1 MIFMNEKKYK
11 LIMYVLG
18 HSFLP
23 VNNSRL
29 DEVIK
34 LEDDQSIVKIAIK
47 VIYIR
52 FDTKRV
58 HPVSE
63 HLEFDKK
70 YILIVRFNS
79 IIDNIIWKLA
89 IYNDIRLDQL
99 TFFFSSFLDSKILF
113 RLFKGGIFIEHV
125 CNECQV

>member
-1 MIFMNEKKYK
+1 
-11 LIMYVLG
+11 MYLLG

-29 DEVIK
+29 DEVIE
-34 LEDDQSIVKIAIK
+34 LEDNQSIVKIAVK

-63 HLEFDKK
+63 HLEFDKE
-70 YILIVRFNS
+70 YILIFMFKSMIDIYEKFRFTMTLS
-79 IIDNIIWKLA
+79 
-89 IYNDIRLDQL
+89 
-99 TFFFSSFLDSKILF
+99 
-113 RLFKGGIFIEHV
+113 
-125 CNECQV
+125 

>member
-1 MIFMNEKKYK
+1 
-11 LIMYVLG
+11 MYVLG

-70 YILIVRFNS
+70 YILIVRFKS
-79 IIDNIIWKLA
+79 IIDNILWKLA
-89 IYNDIRLDQL
+89 IYNDIR
-99 TFFFSSFLDSKILF
+99 
-113 RLFKGGIFIEHV
+113 
-125 CNECQV
+125 

>member
-1 MIFMNEKKYK
+1 MIFMNETKKYK

-23 VNNSRL
+23 VNNSWL
-29 DEVIK
+29 DEIIK

-52 FDTKRV
+52 FDTQRV

-63 HLEFDKK
+63 HLEFDKE
-70 YILIVRFNS
+70 YILIVRFKS
-79 IIDNIIWKLA
+79 MIDILWKLV

>member
-1 MIFMNEKKYK
+1 
-11 LIMYVLG
+11 MYLLG

-29 DEVIK
+29 DEVIE
-34 LEDDQSIVKIAIK
+34 LEDNQSIVKIAVK

-63 HLEFDKK
+63 HLEFDKE
-70 YILIVRFNS
+70 YILIFMFKS
-79 IIDNIIWKLA
+79 MIDNME
-89 IYNDIRLDQL
+89 
-99 TFFFSSFLDSKILF
+99 SFDS
-113 RLFKGGIFIEHV
+113 
-125 CNECQV
+125 Q

>member
-1 MIFMNEKKYK
+1 MSEDVTTYNNNKLTLFLWTKQKYK

-63 HLEFDKK
+63 HLEFDKE
-70 YILIVRFNS
+70 YILIVRFKS
-79 IIDNIIWKLA
+79 TID
-89 IYNDIRLDQL
+89 IYGNLQS
-99 TFFFSSFLDSKILF
+99 TMT
-113 RLFKGGIFIEHV
+113 
-125 CNECQV
+125 

>member
-1 MIFMNEKKYK
+1 MKQKCE
-11 LIMYVLG
+11 LIVYLLG

-29 DEVIK
+29 DEVIE
-34 LEDDQSIVKIAIK
+34 LEDNQSIVKIAIK

-63 HLEFDKK
+63 HLEFDKE
-70 YILIVRFNS
+70 YILIFMFKS
-79 IIDNIIWKLA
+79 MIDNIKL
-89 IYNDIRLDQL
+89 I
-99 TFFFSSFLDSKILF
+99 
-113 RLFKGGIFIEHV
+113 
-125 CNECQV
+125 

>member
-1 MIFMNEKKYK
+1 
-11 LIMYVLG
+11 MYVLG

-63 HLEFDKK
+63 HLEFDKE
-70 YILIVRFNS
+70 YILIVRFKS
-79 IIDNIIWKLA
+79 IIDNILWKLA
-89 IYNDIRLDQL
+89 IYNDIR
-99 TFFFSSFLDSKILF
+99 
-113 RLFKGGIFIEHV
+113 
-125 CNECQV
+125 

>member
-1 MIFMNEKKYK
+1 MIFMNETKKYK

-52 FDTKRV
+52 FDTQRV

-63 HLEFDKK
+63 HLEFDKE
-70 YILIVRFNS
+70 YILIVRFKS
-79 IIDNIIWKLA
+79 MIDILWKLV